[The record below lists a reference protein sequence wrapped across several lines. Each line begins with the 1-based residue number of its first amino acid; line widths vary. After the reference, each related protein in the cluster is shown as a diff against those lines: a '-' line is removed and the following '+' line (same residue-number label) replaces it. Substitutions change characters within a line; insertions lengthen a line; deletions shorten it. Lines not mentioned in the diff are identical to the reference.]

1 MFKKVIATGLMLTV
15 MLSASACGKE
25 PSGASGTAVDTP
37 VESSTVESQP
47 TEEETKD
54 LAEGDS
60 QSTEEGTESTAEESQ
75 PIEEEADY
83 SYIFSDMPIAAY
95 EVTGLGVG
103 LDAEV
108 YTENIIDPEDGY
120 DFGVVPLV
128 KLDSSNTFV
137 IFCLLGTQDEESYIS
152 TATIHSPS
160 GSSPWEANEYTCSDG
175 MIPEVEGYT
184 CGSPCLMK
192 YGYNNDEEDWDGCF
206 ESLIDPWTEYIR
218 FAEIYHPDAP
228 QEDTIYVIEALA
240 WIGDE
245 DYDEP
250 EEVTAAMVSIFE
262 HIGAT
267 NVQEIPV
274 EEALERFNIIVSEEG
289 AN

>member
-54 LAEGDS
+54 LAGGDS
-60 QSTEEGTESTAEESQ
+60 QSTEEGTESSAEESQ

-103 LDAEV
+103 PDAEV

-137 IFCLLGTQDEESYIS
+137 IFCLLGNQDEESYIS

-192 YGYNNDEEDWDGCF
+192 YGCF
-206 ESLIDPWTEYIR
+206 LSSTYP
-218 FAEIYHPDAP
+218 
-228 QEDTIYVIEALA
+228 
-240 WIGDE
+240 
-245 DYDEP
+245 
-250 EEVTAAMVSIFE
+250 
-262 HIGAT
+262 
-267 NVQEIPV
+267 
-274 EEALERFNIIVSEEG
+274 
-289 AN
+289 

>member
-25 PSGASGTAVDTP
+25 SSGASGTAVDTP

-54 LAEGDS
+54 LAVD
-60 QSTEEGTESTAEESQ
+60 EGTESSAEESQ

-103 LDAEV
+103 LNAEV
-108 YTENIIDPEDGY
+108 YTESIY
-120 DFGVVPLV
+120 DAENDYDLGVVPLV

-137 IFCLLGTQDEESYIS
+137 IFCLLGNHDGGYIS

-192 YGYNNDEEDWDGCF
+192 YGYNNDEEDFEGSF

-250 EEVTAAMVSIFE
+250 SEITTAMVSIFE

-267 NVQEIPV
+267 SVQEIPV

-289 AN
+289 AD

>member
-25 PSGASGTAVDTP
+25 PNGASGTAVDTP

-54 LAEGDS
+54 LAGEDS
-60 QSTEEGTESTAEESQ
+60 QSTEEGTESSAEESQ

-103 LDAEV
+103 PDAEF
-108 YTENIIDPEDGY
+108 YDETIIDPEDGY
-120 DFGVVPLV
+120 DFGVIPLV

-137 IFCLLGTQDEESYIS
+137 LFCFQGEEDADYMSL
-152 TATIHSPS
+152 ATIHSPS
-160 GSSPWEANEYTCSDG
+160 GSSQWEANEYTCLDSTL
-175 MIPEVEGYT
+175 PEIEGYSS
-184 CGSPCLMK
+184 GYPCLTRWDT
-192 YGYNNDEEDWDGCF
+192 YNEERSSGSF
-206 ESLIDPWTEYIR
+206 ESLVDPWTEYIR

-228 QEDTIYVIEALA
+228 QEDTIYAIEVVPYLY
-240 WIGDE
+240 E
-245 DYDEP
+245 ENYDEVG
-250 EEVTAAMVSIFE
+250 EVMAEMVCTFE
-262 HIGAT
+262 KLGAT

-274 EEALERFNIIVSEEG
+274 EEALERFSIIVSEEG